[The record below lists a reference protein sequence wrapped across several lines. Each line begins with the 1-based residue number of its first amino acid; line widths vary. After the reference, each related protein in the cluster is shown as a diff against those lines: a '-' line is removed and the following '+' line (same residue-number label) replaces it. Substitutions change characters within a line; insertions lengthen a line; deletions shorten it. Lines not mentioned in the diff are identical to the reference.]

1 MQIMGNYKIQIVKI
15 VLIIFIFFLGINNIM
30 CQNIENNSDSK
41 SIFKDRFLTGG
52 GFGLQ
57 IGTITLINVTPFIA
71 YKITEKFISGLGFT
85 YEYYSDK
92 RFIPNYKTNIY
103 GGSVFARYYVFKDIF
118 AHGEYEILSYKP
130 SIYSIYQNDDRIS
143 VESYLLGAGYR
154 QWIGENSSVNFLI
167 LWNFNESVYS
177 LYQNPVIRISFS
189 IGL

>member
-1 MQIMGNYKIQIVKI
+1 MGNYKIQIVKI

-30 CQNIENNSDSK
+30 CQDFETNSDSK
-41 SIFKDRFLTGG
+41 PIFKDRFLTGG

-71 YKITEKFISGLGFT
+71 YKITEKFITGLGFI

-92 RFIPNYKTNIY
+92 RFNYKTNIY
-103 GGSVFARYYVFKDIF
+103 GGSVFARYYVYKDIF

-130 SIYSIYQNDDRIS
+130 SYSIYQNEDRIS
-143 VESYLLGAGYR
+143 VENYLLGLGYR
-154 QWIGENSSVNFLI
+154 QWIGANSSVNFLI

-177 LYQNPVIRISFS
+177 LYENPVIRISFG